1 MADTQINQAT
11 RELIAS
17 LRQTTR
23 AIMDSAIEAQQ
34 QNITFAQ
41 SILENGAE
49 VLQSHAESTRTL
61 MQELMAQAREQPG
74 WHEGFQSV
82 LESAVAAQERNTKYV
97 QSVLENGAKVL
108 KSQIGVTRTLMSEL
122 EQQAQKQQDAFQSLA
137 HESLDAS
144 FDVLRAP
151 FSFYRQA
158 FDAVEATT
166 RESLENFQR
175 AARQSL
181 EEMREARK

>member
-1 MADTQINQAT
+1 
-11 RELIAS
+11 
-17 LRQTTR
+17 
-23 AIMDSAIEAQQ
+23 
-34 QNITFAQ
+34 
-41 SILENGAE
+41 
-49 VLQSHAESTRTL
+49 
-61 MQELMAQAREQPG
+61 
-74 WHEGFQSV
+74 
-82 LESAVAAQERNTKYV
+82 
-97 QSVLENGAKVL
+97 
-108 KSQIGVTRTLMSEL
+108 MSEL

-158 FDAVEATT
+158 IDAVEATT